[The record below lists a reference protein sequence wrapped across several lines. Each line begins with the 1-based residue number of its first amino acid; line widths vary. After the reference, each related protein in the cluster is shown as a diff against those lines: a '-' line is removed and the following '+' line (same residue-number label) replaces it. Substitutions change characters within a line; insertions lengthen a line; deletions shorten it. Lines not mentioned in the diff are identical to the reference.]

1 VSDGELSHKRKPEPA
16 RRLEVF
22 TGAGRRRSRTA
33 KHKAQILAASYEG
46 GIEVSAVVRRHGLRT
61 QQLFGRSREGP
72 RPRRESGDDKG
83 DMSGPA
89 FARVVVGL
97 ALLSPEPPI
106 APNRKGEA
114 AVIEIVIVIGT
125 ATIRI
130 AHGIDV
136 AMPTTVLNAVKVAI

>member
-1 VSDGELSHKRKPEPA
+1 
-16 RRLEVF
+16 
-22 TGAGRRRSRTA
+22 
-33 KHKAQILAASYEG
+33 
-46 GIEVSAVVRRHGLRT
+46 
-61 QQLFGRSREGP
+61 
-72 RPRRESGDDKG
+72 
-83 DMSGPA
+83 MSGAA

-106 APNRKGEA
+106 APNRIGEA
-114 AVIEIVIVIGT
+114 AVLEIVIVIGT